1 MRFSEFMYQN
11 AAKIENEKY
20 VVSERFSD
28 VEGKPME
35 WELRCLNRSDEEEIM
50 RSCYRVNESNPNNRG
65 VKIDDIL
72 YTGKLTAECV
82 VYPDLYDKELQNS
95 YGVMAPDQLLKKML
109 TSREYF
115 ALQRKIHLLGSK
127 RISLGEKVAEA
138 KKQ

>member
-1 MRFSEFMYQN
+1 MKFNEFMYQN
-11 AAKIENEKY
+11 VAKIENEKY

-28 VEGKPME
+28 ESGKPME
-35 WELRCLNRSDEEEIM
+35 WEIRCLSRADEEDIM
-50 RSCYRVNESNPNNRG
+50 KSCYKFNDNNSNNRG

-72 YTGKLTAECV
+72 YTGKLTAESV
-82 VYPDLYDKELQNS
+82 VYPDLYNTELQNS
-95 YGVMAPDQLLKKML
+95 YGVMTPDQLLKKML

-127 RISLGEKVAEA
+127 RINLGEKVAEA